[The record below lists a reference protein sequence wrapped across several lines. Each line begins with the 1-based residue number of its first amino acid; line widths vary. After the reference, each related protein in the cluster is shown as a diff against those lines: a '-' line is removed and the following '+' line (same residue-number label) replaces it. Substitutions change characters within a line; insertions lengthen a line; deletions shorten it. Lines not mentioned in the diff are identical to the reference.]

1 MDQIASTYN
10 FNDNALM
17 KLNEKI
23 KNALDPK
30 GVLAPGK
37 NGIWPQSYD
46 KDEWV
51 IKSDGVAPQRKD
63 SNNS

>member
-1 MDQIASTYN
+1 
-10 FNDNALM
+10 M
-17 KLNEKI
+17 KLNEQI

-46 KDEWV
+46 KDAWV
-51 IKSDGVAPQRKD
+51 LSPDMKRLKISERSVL
-63 SNNS
+63 